1 MNKNINH
8 LFSKLVLSI
17 LFTESKQKELTY
29 YIRYDIEPE
38 LDANSVE
45 SNLHKKMENC
55 MPDSMLD
62 FIQAVTKMKLM
73 NYCKQAPINK
83 LPQQPTKRQP
93 NYKLEN
99 EAKRR
104 CVDVNGHQV
113 HQVVS
118 KTDGAVSPLI
128 GSDLVPSGN
137 ASVITAANDESNNF
151 LDAWTNIDNDD
162 EIYNIRLSWRQA

>member
-1 MNKNINH
+1 MFTYP
-8 LFSKLVLSI
+8 LTLSI
-17 LFTESKQKELTY
+17 VLTEKKPKELTY

-62 FIQAVTKMKLM
+62 FIEAVTKIKLM
-73 NYCKQAPINK
+73 NTCKQSPINK
-83 LPQQPTKRQP
+83 LPQQPTKRQS
-93 NYKLEN
+93 NYKLES

-113 HQVVS
+113 HEVVT
-118 KTDGAVSPLI
+118 KTDVAVCPVI
-128 GSDLVPSGN
+128 GSNLVPSGN
-137 ASVITAANDESNNF
+137 TTVITATNDESNNF

-162 EIYNIRLSWRQA
+162 EIYNIQLSWRQA